1 MDFQYQTF
9 HTRQNLFYTLTS
21 PHFLSILITF
31 LIISQKY
38 ITRQFSVLR
47 FCLPPQFD
55 QLQKQGNM
63 VCRIREIHMTILEK
77 YKNISR
83 QFSVLRFCY
92 VACCL
97 SPQQPL
103 LWQVRP
109 AASNCCPSRTSLN
122 PICAQIHKY
131 TRAQIQILFNTQ
143 IHVSK
148 SIEIQINCSQHIF
161 TKTQIQCD

>member
-63 VCRIREIHMTILEK
+63 VCRIQEIHMAILEK
-77 YKNISR
+77 YKKH
-83 QFSVLRFCY
+83 FSSILGSPFLLCSLLPLPSAATA
-92 VACCL
+92 VASSASC
-97 SPQQPL
+97 QQL
-103 LWQVRP
+103 LPKSHKSQP
-109 AASNCCPSRTSLN
+109 HMCP
-122 PICAQIHKY
+122 
-131 TRAQIQILFNTQ
+131 NTQ
-143 IHVSK
+143 IYTRT
-148 SIEIQINCSQHIF
+148 NTNTFQHTNTRLKIDRN
-161 TKTQIQCD
+161 TNKLQPTHIY